1 MSDNFARSKDF
12 IACVESLQRGE
23 TATFDSVWGSSC
35 ALLASALSG
44 QFKNLLVVVAD
55 GKTQDDLLDDLPT
68 FFEGML
74 ERFPACMP
82 VSSSGV
88 HLDLEY
94 GDRLRLIK
102 GLLAG
107 DKLQSLSRP
116 SRHYCSPRLLK
127 NRSLEIPNAFPL
139 VIRSI
144 SQLSRPGSS
153 NKNFTKHRPLNYRE
167 SFPSGAES
175 WTSTHPTGST
185 LSG

>member
-1 MSDNFARSKDF
+1 MSDVPTHTLTSERLLALSDNFARSKDF

-94 GDRLRLIK
+94 GDRLRLI
-102 GLLAG
+102 
-107 DKLQSLSRP
+107 
-116 SRHYCSPRLLK
+116 
-127 NRSLEIPNAFPL
+127 
-139 VIRSI
+139 
-144 SQLSRPGSS
+144 
-153 NKNFTKHRPLNYRE
+153 
-167 SFPSGAES
+167 
-175 WTSTHPTGST
+175 
-185 LSG
+185 